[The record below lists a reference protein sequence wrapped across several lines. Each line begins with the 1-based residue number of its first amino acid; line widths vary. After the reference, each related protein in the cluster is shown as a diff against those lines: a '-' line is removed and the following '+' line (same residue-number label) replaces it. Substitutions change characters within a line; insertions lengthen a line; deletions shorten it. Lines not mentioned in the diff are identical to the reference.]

1 MDGAVTRDPAMKEF
15 TRIASEYDKGRSSE
29 NVEFWAEETKRLA
42 CLDQGTI
49 VLDIGCGTGI
59 YTLGIGARTQATMC
73 GLDPSAGMLG
83 QAREKT
89 SEAHWFSA
97 TGESLPVR
105 QGVFDCVFFSQV
117 WHHIEDKQGTADE
130 CGRVLKQ
137 GGTVV
142 IRTISHDQLR
152 RKVVFEYFPEI
163 MENQLKVYPSEEEFN
178 RYFSEAGF
186 ASTEHWGYEI
196 ERYQTVDEFI
206 EIAEKKLWSMFRSIT
221 REGLEQGI
229 EKLRQHA
236 RDQPGQPIRNEETI
250 TLVVSRKR
258 T

>member
-1 MDGAVTRDPAMKEF
+1 MDGAFTRDPAMKEF

-29 NVEFWAEETKRLA
+29 NVDFWTGETKRLA
-42 CLDQGTI
+42 GLKQGTI
-49 VLDIGCGTGI
+49 LLDLGCGTGI
-59 YTLGIGARTQATMC
+59 YTIEMGSRTGATMC
-73 GLDPSAGMLG
+73 GLDPSAGMLN

-89 SEAHWFSA
+89 SEVHWFSA

-105 QGVFDCVFFSQV
+105 EEVFDCVFSSQV
-117 WHHIEDKQGTADE
+117 WHHIEDKQGTANE

-186 ASTEHWGYEI
+186 ASTEHLGYEM

-221 REGLEQGI
+221 NEGLERGI

-236 RDQPGQPIRNEETI
+236 RDQPGQPVRNNETI